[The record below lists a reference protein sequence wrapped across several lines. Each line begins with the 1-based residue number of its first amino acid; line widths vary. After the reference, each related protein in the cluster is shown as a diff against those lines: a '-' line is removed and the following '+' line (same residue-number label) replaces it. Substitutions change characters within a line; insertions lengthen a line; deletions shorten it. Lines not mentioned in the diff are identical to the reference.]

1 MNRQQLL
8 NKARQAKL
16 DAVRY
21 RRDPNGA
28 GLAAVRLADSKT
40 LRAWARLGDIM
51 SDIPFKADGPTVVWN
66 SDRYRK

>member
-21 RRDPNGA
+21 RRDPNGS

-40 LRAWARLGDIM
+40 LRAWARAVG
-51 SDIPFKADGPTVVWN
+51 
-66 SDRYRK
+66 